1 MAAGITL
8 SLLTAC
14 ASPDRAMLKKVSL
27 YVPCYNAEPYLAP
40 VLEGIFAQTLRP
52 DEVLVVDDG
61 SKDRTVEIAA
71 RFPVTVIRHERNRG
85 LAAARNT
92 AFQQARNELVAA
104 LDSDCVPQPD
114 WLERLAACLEEP
126 KIAAAGGKLIEAVQ
140 ESIADRWRAA
150 HVGQDRGDEPLRNPP
165 LVFGNNI
172 LLRKSVVMKA
182 GGYDERL
189 ATNGEDL
196 DMSTRIGALGHDTYY
211 DPGAVVHHLRR
222 DTVGSILETYW
233 RYRRDYYTP
242 VTWPKLWR
250 NFRYQYLGGARQ
262 EFQQDW
268 RRRRFELLWMDA
280 LMLLYFPYCDLRQW
294 WRDAAGAAPEAR
306 SSEVSS

>member
-1 MAAGITL
+1 M
-8 SLLTAC
+8 
-14 ASPDRAMLKKVSL
+14 RVSV
-27 YVPCYNAEPYLAP
+27 YVPCYNAAPYLAA

-52 DEVLVVDDG
+52 DEILVVDDG
-61 SKDRTVEIAA
+61 SKDRTLEIAA

-92 AFQQARNELVAA
+92 AFRQARNELVAA

-114 WLERLAACLEEP
+114 WLESLAAHLEDP

-140 ESIADRWRAA
+140 ESVADRWRAA
-150 HVGQDRGDEPLRNPP
+150 HVWQHWGDEPVRNPRFM
-165 LVFGNNI
+165 FGNNI
-172 LLRKSVVMKA
+172 LLRKSVVLEV

-189 ATNGEDL
+189 VTNGEDSN
-196 DMSTRIGALGHDTYY
+196 MSTRIGALGHDTYY
-211 DPGAVVHHLRR
+211 EARAVVHHARR

-233 RYRRDYYTP
+233 RYRRDYYNP

-250 NFRYQYLGGARQ
+250 NFRYQYLGSARH

-268 RRRRFELLWMDA
+268 RGGRFGLLWMDA
-280 LMLLYFPYCDLRQW
+280 LMLLYLPYCDMRLLLS
-294 WRDAAGAAPEAR
+294 AAPAAPQKTQ
-306 SSEVSS
+306 SSEV